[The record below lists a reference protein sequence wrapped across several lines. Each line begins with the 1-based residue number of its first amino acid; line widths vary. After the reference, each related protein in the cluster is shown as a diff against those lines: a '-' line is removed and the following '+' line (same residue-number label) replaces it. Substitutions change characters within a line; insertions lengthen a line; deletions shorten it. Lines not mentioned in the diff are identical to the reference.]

1 MPKDL
6 DVRSAQVG
14 DGQVDDDEPTVGE
27 LVGRVTGDLSTLF
40 RQELELAKTEIKEEV
55 TKAGKGA
62 GMLSG
67 AGIAG
72 LYALLLLSFAA
83 AWGLA
88 EEVSRGVAFLIV
100 GGFWIVIAAA
110 LFVMGRR
117 QLETAK
123 PFPPQQTVETLKE
136 DAQWAKE
143 QMK

>member
-1 MPKDL
+1 MARDL
-6 DVRSAQVG
+6 DVRSTQA
-14 DGQVDDDEPTVGE
+14 DNGQANEEPTVGE
-27 LVGRVTGDLSTLF
+27 LFGRVTGDLSTLF

-72 LYALLLLSFAA
+72 LYALMLLSFAG

-88 EEVSRGVAFLIV
+88 ETVSRGVAFLIM
-100 GGFWIVIAAA
+100 GGVWVAIAAA
-110 LFVMGRR
+110 LFVVGRR
-117 QLETAK
+117 QLATVNPVPE
-123 PFPPQQTVETLKE
+123 QTVETLKE